1 MERSIHKVNIGN
13 LFDETVR
20 AEMADLLCND
30 NIIIVTGV
38 STVGVIKES
47 SDSCYD
53 YSVFDIDAQWDEDE
67 AAYDES
73 KFRDGGICE
82 EGDALDAM
90 NHFLEMI
97 DHED

>member
-1 MERSIHKVNIGN
+1 MSFGFNERAKLKIRQQRGE
-13 LFDETVR
+13 L
-20 AEMADLLCND
+20 
-30 NIIIVTGV
+30 
-38 STVGVIKES
+38 
-47 SDSCYD
+47 
-53 YSVFDIDAQWDEDE
+53 
-67 AAYDES
+67 